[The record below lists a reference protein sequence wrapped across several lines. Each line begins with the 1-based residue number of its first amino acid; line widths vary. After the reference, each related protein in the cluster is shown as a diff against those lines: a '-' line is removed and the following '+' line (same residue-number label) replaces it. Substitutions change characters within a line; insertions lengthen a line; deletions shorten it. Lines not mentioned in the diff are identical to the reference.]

1 METYNEYEAITNKLL
16 LQEMFYILLNI
27 LEPFAPHTAWEYSEK
42 LFKLKNLTDFTID
55 KSALIDDEISY
66 GITVNGKL
74 RGEITVSKD
83 LSKEEVLN
91 LSKKQINSW
100 IENKKIVKEIFIP
113 NKLIN
118 FVIK

>member
-1 METYNEYEAITNKLL
+1 METYNEYETITNKLL

-27 LEPFAPHTAWEYSEK
+27 LEPFPSYCIEYSEK

-100 IENKKIVKEIFIP
+100 IENKKIVKEIFVP